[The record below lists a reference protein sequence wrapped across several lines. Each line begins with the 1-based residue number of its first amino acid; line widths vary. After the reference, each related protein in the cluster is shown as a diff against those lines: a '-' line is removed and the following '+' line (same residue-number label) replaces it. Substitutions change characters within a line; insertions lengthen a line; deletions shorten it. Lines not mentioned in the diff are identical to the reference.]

1 MRVIISVFALITLL
15 PIAGFPD
22 SGGGALTDLAR
33 EAVSENRT
41 QAATAIQE
49 LRAMGPS
56 GLSVLFDANADAI
69 VAVRMGA
76 ATAEAADADGS
87 WRRLTEALDR
97 VSGQRDSYASGLY
110 WYTDME
116 RAKLAARESRKPIL
130 SLRLLGRLDEDLSC
144 ANSRFFR
151 ITLYANEGVSRLL
164 RENFVLHWKSVR
176 PVPKVTID
184 FGDGRRLE
192 RTLTGNSIHYVL
204 DSNGRVLDALPGL
217 YGPRAFTRLLLRA
230 AQVAKVSGE
239 LSGRVRARFLRD
251 YHTKRAKEID
261 LEWSS
266 DLRTLGAARSLEPTK
281 RGFSRPPQRN
291 PPTAERAVRAAITK
305 MVVVE
310 RPILRG
316 ISFNRKALEETTDDA
331 VWNRIGELHAADAE
345 LDSNTLTLIKHKS
358 PGGAY
363 SLDERLQNL
372 QQAIATDSARNEYL
386 FHRTLH
392 EWLAGSPFDLEVFNE
407 RVYSELFLTPSSD
420 PWLGLF
426 PGDSYTGIENEG
438 IKR

>member
-1 MRVIISVFALITLL
+1 MRVIITVFALIAFLPLPAFTDTGGDTL
-15 PIAGFPD
+15 
-22 SGGGALTDLAR
+22 TELAR
-33 EAVSENRT
+33 EALSEDRAA
-41 QAATAIQE
+41 AATAIE
-49 LRAMGPS
+49 RLRALGPS
-56 GLSVLFDANADAI
+56 GLRVLFEANADRINALRTSAA
-69 VAVRMGA
+69 AVSPDEDR
-76 ATAEAADADGS
+76 S
-87 WRRLTEALDR
+87 WGRLAQALDA
-97 VSGQRDSYASGLY
+97 VSAQRDSYASGLY
-110 WYTDME
+110 WHTDME
-116 RAKLAARESRKPIL
+116 QAKAAARASGKPIL

-151 ITLYANEGVSRLL
+151 VTLYANESVSRILS
-164 RENFVLHWKSVR
+164 ENFVLHWKSVR
-176 PVPKVTID
+176 PVPKVIID
-184 FGDGRRLE
+184 FGDGRKLE

-204 DSNGRVLDALPGL
+204 DSEGRVVDALPGL
-217 YGPRAFTRLLLRA
+217 YGPRAFARLLFRA
-230 AQVAKVSGE
+230 AQAAKTSGE
-239 LSGRVRARFLRD
+239 LSGEARTRFLRD
-251 YHTKRAKEID
+251 YHTKRVKEID

-266 DLRTLGAARSLEPTK
+266 DLRTLGAARSLERAK
-281 RGFSRPPQRN
+281 RAYRPFQRTET
-291 PPTAERAVRAAITK
+291 PTAERAVRAAITK

-316 ISFNRKALEETTDDA
+316 ITFNRKALEETTDEA
-331 VWNRIGELHAADAE
+331 MWNRIGELHAADAE

-372 QQAIATDSARNEYL
+372 QHAIATDSARNEYL

-392 EWLAGSPFDLEVFNE
+392 EWLAASPLDLDAFNE